1 MNLHEALTV
10 IAERFGFDAQT
21 LIAYAEEDPHTGW
34 DGGAGEWA
42 CGSLWRVE
50 GQVLYALTRVL
61 EVTKAAELG
70 THQGCSATHIATAL
84 KANGGGMVYA
94 VDPWADAGADIPK
107 NLNNYVEHV
116 AAHGEDWLKTRRMQF
131 ELIYEDANHSLD
143 EVRDIWTAAI
153 PRLRAGGLIISH
165 DALHATAGAS
175 VRGGIEAAG
184 VTDALYL
191 LIEPSDCGLALWQK

>member
-10 IAERFGFDAQT
+10 IAERFGFDAAT
-21 LIAYAEEDPHTGW
+21 LIAYAEEDTHTGW

-50 GQVLYALTRVL
+50 GQVLYALTRAL

-70 THQGCSATHIATAL
+70 THVGCSATHITTAL
-84 KANGGGMVYA
+84 QANGGGTLYA
-94 VDPWADAGADIPK
+94 VDPWEGAGSGIPDE
-107 NLNNYVEHV
+107 LRPFVQQI

-165 DALHATAGAS
+165 DALHATAGSS